1 VTYGRTT
8 HKTVAPLKQQ
18 FRASCFRSVAL
29 HPKLVGERN
38 KPTQTKL
45 NYHPNIQCDTN
56 QSTKLV
62 PPLEHEIRGERNKPT
77 HLVRPLGALRCVLLF
92 WAWVAPHNPFVVTAY
107 NGYLRQ
113 ISYLITYV
121 NALFQTLLYKQ
132 CHLQFRVCYF
142 MVLARDSLRREVD
155 ERNRLTCL
163 ARYVRGARN
172 LQRRWSV
179 RDARN

>member
-1 VTYGRTT
+1 MR
-8 HKTVAPLKQQ
+8 H
-18 FRASCFRSVAL
+18 AL
-29 HPKLVGERN
+29 GALRCILNWRGERN

-77 HLVRPLGALRCVLLF
+77 HLVRPLGALRCVLSF

-107 NGYLRQ
+107 NGYFRQ

-121 NALFQTLLYKQ
+121 ILYFKLYSINSVIYSFVSAILWYSLETVLGEKWMRGIDSRASHVTYVVHETYKGDGPYVTHETSALKK
-132 CHLQFRVCYF
+132 
-142 MVLARDSLRREVD
+142 
-155 ERNRLTCL
+155 
-163 ARYVRGARN
+163 
-172 LQRRWSV
+172 
-179 RDARN
+179 